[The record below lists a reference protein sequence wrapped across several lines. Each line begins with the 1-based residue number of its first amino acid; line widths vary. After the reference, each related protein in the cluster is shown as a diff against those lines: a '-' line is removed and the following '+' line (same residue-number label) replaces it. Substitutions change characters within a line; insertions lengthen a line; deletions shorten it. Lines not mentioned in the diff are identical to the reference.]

1 MRLFSYRQLSSGV
14 SDKKEWVFN
23 LQEVIPTGHKRTVRS
38 VAWSPNGQVLATA
51 SFDSTVGLW
60 ERIPENIRAEE
71 GSDGP
76 EWECFGTLEGHDSE
90 CKSVA
95 FSYNGNLLASCG
107 RDKSVWV
114 WEAQPDADYECIGVL
129 IEHSQD
135 VKCVLWHPKEE
146 VRMASDSKYSLTFH
160 HLCQQIL
167 ASASYDNTI
176 KMYVD
181 DPSCDWYCYTTLQ
194 AHSSTVWS
202 LSFSP
207 CGQFLA
213 SSSDDMTIWIWRRV
227 SAAECVELGIQAH
240 GNTPGRSGERWV
252 PTYCIQ
258 GHFSGP
264 IFSVNWA
271 PGDSFDPRQALGKLV
286 AAGADGK
293 IIVFFLVR
301 IYATLRGTYACAQSL
316 EDNNPSRIFV
326 HVGAQEE
333 NAHGSVDVNCVK
345 WVPMNTDGSAPT
357 MIASAGDDGE
367 IRIWT

>member
-146 VRMASDSKYSLTFH
+146 VRMASDSKYSLFITYVNRFWHRH
-160 HLCQQIL
+160 H
-167 ASASYDNTI
+167 
-176 KMYVD
+176 
-181 DPSCDWYCYTTLQ
+181 
-194 AHSSTVWS
+194 
-202 LSFSP
+202 
-207 CGQFLA
+207 
-213 SSSDDMTIWIWRRV
+213 MTIPSKCTSMIHL
-227 SAAECVELGIQAH
+227 ATGIA
-240 GNTPGRSGERWV
+240 TPH
-252 PTYCIQ
+252 CK
-258 GHFSGP
+258 H
-264 IFSVNWA
+264 
-271 PGDSFDPRQALGKLV
+271 
-286 AAGADGK
+286 
-293 IIVFFLVR
+293 
-301 IYATLRGTYACAQSL
+301 TLLQYGL
-316 EDNNPSRIFV
+316 
-326 HVGAQEE
+326 
-333 NAHGSVDVNCVK
+333 
-345 WVPMNTDGSAPT
+345 
-357 MIASAGDDGE
+357 
-367 IRIWT
+367 